1 MMFGTNIWAEESWDL
16 LDDQQKL
23 LRPSATLLAST
34 SCGLASLLC
43 RGHKLHDAAAMKED
57 HLCVNIDHSRGTS
70 SSSALQSNWCGDGLN
85 IACHKVVLHDRS
97 SSNFNIVSSRL
108 YAMCFATIVEP
119 FSERENRGEKTPAF
133 TRGTLSLRVYCWGKI
148 PLLPCVTARNGC
160 KVRTFNTNDF
170 FACSEPWLHAWKLS
184 LEMHFR
190 VRDTQRHVNFII
202 KLASGSIFS

>member
-1 MMFGTNIWAEESWDL
+1 MWSRESAAL
-16 LDDQQKL
+16 S
-23 LRPSATLLAST
+23 RPQIAWCCCDERGPFVCEHRPFTRNVQF
-34 SCGLASLLC
+34 LC
-43 RGHKLHDAAAMKED
+43 
-57 HLCVNIDHSRGTS
+57 
-70 SSSALQSNWCGDGLN
+70 LQSNWCGDGLN